1 MMLVFMQLLLS
12 QRILG
17 LTSNDTINYN
27 DIR

>member
-12 QRILG
+12 QGMLG